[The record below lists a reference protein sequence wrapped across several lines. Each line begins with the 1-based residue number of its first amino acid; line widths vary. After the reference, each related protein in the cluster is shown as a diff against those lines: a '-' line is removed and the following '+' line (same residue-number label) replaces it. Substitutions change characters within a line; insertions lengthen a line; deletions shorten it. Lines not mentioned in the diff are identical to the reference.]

1 MKRFACCVRLGLL
14 AVSMIFLLTTALAQS
29 AQPQNDAGLPWKP
42 VAAPQGVLPA
52 DTYAAKI
59 KNFGR
64 SDEFL
69 TTKKTVEDLLDNTI
83 RTIMPSPLLKQ
94 KDLHIALHVVEF
106 GDTAANPANQ
116 NERNLKINSS
126 AWYLYH
132 KDVSFEEFTGQR
144 IYGSRNV
151 IVLFLHLNAKGLS
164 KNNAKDKLLSNNATS
179 NAQNELKLW
188 ALGDGA
194 VESIFADVHYE
205 AAVVKKTAAN
215 IQSFLSVLKI
225 LGVVSRGGQNGPK
238 TETENV
244 IVWGSGA
251 ITNIAVPS
259 DVHLAGYATAPIY
272 GSASP
277 SEEKR
282 IGSEVAFDN
291 EGRYLWDV
299 SIGIPVH
306 KIKEVQYSSSAGT
319 VEAKQVEKQNAYAMF
334 NLMPWPVDIKDPKSN
349 LVPRIL
355 LGFPLGGDPWS
366 KLFAGCGIGLPKYMA
381 GSQFFVG
388 VVFNRVSMPSTLTA
402 GASASEAELQN
413 NSRLQMEK
421 KLVVGINVPVKSIM
435 DKLLNK

>member
-52 DTYAAKI
+52 DIYTAKI

-64 SDEFL
+64 SDQFP
-69 TTKKTVEDLLDNTI
+69 TTRKTVEELLDKTI
-83 RTIMPSPLLKQ
+83 RTITPSPLLNQ

-116 NERNLKINSS
+116 NGEDLKINSS

-132 KDVSFEEFTGQR
+132 KDVSFKEFTGQR

-164 KNNAKDKLLSNNATS
+164 KNNAKDKLLSNNATN
-179 NAQNELKLW
+179 NAQNELKLR

-215 IQSFLSVLKI
+215 IQSFLSLLEI
-225 LGVVSRGGQNGPK
+225 LGVASRGDRKGSK

-259 DVHLAGYATAPIY
+259 DVHLAGYY

-277 SEEKR
+277 SDKKR

-381 GSQFFVG
+381 GSQFFAG